1 MYPDREEAIMAICR
15 RSNTAPHF
23 CEWIKPEAAALKV
36 EIEALMAEVAPG
48 ARSGRPFGPAE
59 EAFTSKALK
68 TICAMGDTAVVK
80 TLAADARADL
90 RAVMAVVQK
99 HIDIMTDSEGRYQR
113 VPKLDTDRD
122 MALYV
127 LALEGIQS

>member
-1 MYPDREEAIMAICR
+1 MYPDCEEAIMAICK

-23 CEWIKPEAAALKV
+23 CAWIKPEAATLKR
-36 EIEALMAEVAPG
+36 EISALMEEVGG
-48 ARSGRPFGPAE
+48 AAITTRPFGQVE
-59 EAFTSKALK
+59 ESFASKTLR
-68 TICAMGDTAVVK
+68 TICAMGNTAVVK

-90 RAVMAVVQK
+90 RAVMGVVQK
-99 HIDIMTDSEGRYQR
+99 HIDIMTDPEGRYQR